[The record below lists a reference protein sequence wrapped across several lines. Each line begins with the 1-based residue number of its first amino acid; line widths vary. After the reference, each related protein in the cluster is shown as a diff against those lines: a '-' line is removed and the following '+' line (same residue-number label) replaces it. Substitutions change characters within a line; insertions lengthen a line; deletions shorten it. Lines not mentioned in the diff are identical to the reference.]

1 MTALSKFNATMI
13 GALAFYALAWCG
25 SAAALFAIGS
35 DDAVAAP
42 IILVVTGIG
51 FSLVAWALT
60 RREAPPAVPVPRPG
74 LELGVVLGFLVLYAV
89 FFTGYGLNAFHAAF
103 APGRLEAVLL
113 TAFKLVVHI
122 GLPVQ
127 ILLAIGGKPG
137 ALFTAGARSRGFWP
151 ILLVLGA
158 ISLAFIG
165 LVSPSLK
172 QIAALKLSPPMLVAA
187 TGGTF
192 AWLAVEAGL
201 CEEFLFRAVL
211 QTRLAAV
218 MKTEIGAAAIAALLF
233 ALVHVPGLY
242 MCAGADVAGH
252 SQSLLAVIAYA
263 VAVLSPIGLGLG
275 VVWVRTR
282 SLLLVVV
289 LHTLVDLLPGIPDFA
304 HTWMLGS

>member
-1 MTALSKFNATMI
+1 
-13 GALAFYALAWCG
+13 
-25 SAAALFAIGS
+25 
-35 DDAVAAP
+35 
-42 IILVVTGIG
+42 
-51 FSLVAWALT
+51 
-60 RREAPPAVPVPRPG
+60 
-74 LELGVVLGFLVLYAV
+74 
-89 FFTGYGLNAFHAAF
+89 
-103 APGRLEAVLL
+103 
-113 TAFKLVVHI
+113 
-122 GLPVQ
+122 
-127 ILLAIGGKPG
+127 
-137 ALFTAGARSRGFWP
+137 
-151 ILLVLGA
+151 
-158 ISLAFIG
+158 
-165 LVSPSLK
+165 
-172 QIAALKLSPPMLVAA
+172 MLVAA

-242 MCAGADVAGH
+242 MRAGADVAGH